1 MSQSYQQQQVTG
13 VRDATLNS
21 QQTRGNGSSSI
32 MIDPVGRPPQQQPG
46 EKFDTLLNSI
56 FSSTTQSE
64 CNQINALNI
73 CGHKELPC
81 FFEFLQSCSPR
92 REEDLVYG
100 IHCLRHLHA
109 TNRTVITMA
118 TQSSVDL
125 QPMFMKTASCEKNI
139 FLWSFLTNL
148 SYPQAKE
155 LISFM
160 NIGTAESSNL
170 AKFMMAVSEPY
181 GRRQNSE
188 EYQRLYQYLS
198 AYCQNAISCIE
209 TIPDRDKILIPVIM
223 TNKFREDNSQNRLIS
238 DISDK
243 IAKKELSFQKINDS
257 THQVFIPLKYFN
269 ILDQI
274 NLLSFR
280 IYCGIGRIS
289 LAPNVSV
296 TCERVYIGSG
306 LSIRNTVSTLDISKM
321 RSVMPDT
328 IYRIVKSIHG
338 TNVHSNYDVL
348 VLLAVPVSTCSSISP
363 QIFLAKRKF
372 LTSSF
377 DIDKL
382 DVVSFC

>member
-1 MSQSYQQQQVTG
+1 MSQSYQQQQTSTF
-13 VRDATLNS
+13 RDASLNV
-21 QQTRGNGSSSI
+21 QQTRGSGSSSI
-32 MIDPVGRPPQQQPG
+32 TLDPANRPPQQPG

-125 QPMFMKTASCEKNI
+125 QPMFMKTATCEKNI

-243 IAKKELSFQKINDS
+243 INKKELSFQKINDF
-257 THQVFIPLKYFN
+257 TNQVFIPLKYFN

-289 LAPNVSV
+289 LAPNVSL

-321 RSVMPDT
+321 RSVMPDI

-382 DVVSFC
+382 DVLSFC